1 MTVARSMEV
10 VEEAGVAV
18 AVAQGEKVRVKQG

>member
-1 MTVARSMEV
+1 MEV

-18 AVAQGEKVRVKQG
+18 AVAQGEKEVVVKTLQ